1 MRIKKKIDN
10 FLNLFTISDVK
21 NTFIKLFIII
31 IIIPILL
38 KYIYYKLTKFT
49 IEIVVKEKYKIF
61 QSKAID
67 DTDNI
72 FFIEDIDGRKFN
84 ITNLFFKYDFNK
96 VEDWYKLEKGE
107 KYIAY
112 GYGINYP
119 LIGLYTNIYE
129 FKKY

>member
-1 MRIKKKIDN
+1 MFKKIIN
-10 FLNLFTISDVK
+10 FFKLFTISDVK
-21 NTFIKLFIII
+21 NTFIKFFIII
-31 IIIPILL
+31 IILPISL

-49 IEIVVKEKYKIF
+49 IEIVVKEKYRAF
-61 QSKAID
+61 ESKP
-67 DTDNI
+67 DNDPNNS
-72 FFIEDIDGRKFN
+72 FFIKDINENEFN

-96 VEDWYKLEKGE
+96 LQDWKKLETGE

-119 LIGLYTNIYE
+119 LVGFYKNIYE